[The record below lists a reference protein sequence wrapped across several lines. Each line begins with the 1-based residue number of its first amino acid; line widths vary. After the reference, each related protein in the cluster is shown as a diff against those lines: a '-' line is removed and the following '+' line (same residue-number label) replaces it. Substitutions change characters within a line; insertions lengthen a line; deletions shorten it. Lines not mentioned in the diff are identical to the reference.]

1 MPVPGGGSELTSVD
15 RRAPRPRR
23 RIRFLHVRVH
33 EPRLVA
39 LTRAL
44 PFLVAVVLAVYAL
57 IDCLQTDP
65 AEVPG
70 PRRPIWL
77 VLIILLPVVGP
88 VAWIVTSRLR
98 RRPQRPRQVPRVV
111 APDDNPDF
119 LREIRDVDEQHQKM
133 LEQWEE
139 DLRRREEEMRHQGD
153 ADEDPR

>member
-1 MPVPGGGSELTSVD
+1 
-15 RRAPRPRR
+15 
-23 RIRFLHVRVH
+23 
-33 EPRLVA
+33 

-44 PFLVAVVLAVYAL
+44 PILVALVLAVYAL

-77 VLIILLPVVGP
+77 ALIVLLPVVGP
-88 VAWIVTSRLR
+88 VVWIVASRLR
-98 RRPQRPRQVPRVV
+98 RRPHRPRQVPRVV

-119 LREIRDVDEQHQKM
+119 LREIRDVDEQHEKM

-139 DLRRREEEMRHQGD
+139 DLRRRE
-153 ADEDPR
+153 DELKRGEGEDDPR

>member
-1 MPVPGGGSELTSVD
+1 
-15 RRAPRPRR
+15 
-23 RIRFLHVRVH
+23 LHVRAND
-33 EPRLVA
+33 PRRVA

-44 PFLVAVVLAVYAL
+44 PILVAVALAVYAL

-65 AEVPG
+65 AELPG

-77 VLIILLPVVGP
+77 ALIILLPVIGP
-88 VAWIVTSRLR
+88 VVWIVASRLN

-119 LREIRDVDEQHQKM
+119 LREIRDVDERHQKM

-139 DLRRREEEMRHQGD
+139 DLRRREEDMRQNGEGD
-153 ADEDPR
+153 DDSR